1 MDRGHAT
8 TQSKIDVSWFRL
20 MMILLTAIS
29 LTSCA
34 TQTGIMTAQVQVPGS
49 ASGTVSY
56 DGAATRPS
64 SPIVSGA
71 YTCIDT
77 RIPCLG
83 SPISTGVGLPSM
95 LLVVPLVPGGD
106 NTMVSRL
113 IEFSQLQ
120 PGLWSLRATIATTEK
135 RILNFCNI
143 PVQAN
148 SKTALTIFT
157 QNAPPNAVYQVNN
170 GPATPAEPCT
180 QQ

>member
-34 TQTGIMTAQVQVPGS
+34 TQTGTMTAQVQVPGS

-64 SPIVSGA
+64 SPSVSGA

-77 RIPCLG
+77 RQPCLG
-83 SPISTGVGLPSM
+83 SPISTGVGLPSIV
-95 LLVVPLVPGGD
+95 LVVPLVPGGD

-113 IEFSQLQ
+113 IKFILIRFHNKTNHSIMFPWLDH
-120 PGLWSLRATIATTEK
+120 EK
-135 RILNFCNI
+135 SIMNW
-143 PVQAN
+143 
-148 SKTALTIFT
+148 LTRQRKLLAYAMI
-157 QNAPPNAVYQVNN
+157 
-170 GPATPAEPCT
+170 
-180 QQ
+180 